1 MVKLWV
7 AYLIFTL
14 NGQAIDQPIE
24 IGYAVSEREC
34 NFGLM
39 EVLQEVD
46 TEYYP
51 IDAWCTSR
59 TISPEKL
66 EEIGL

>member
-1 MVKLWV
+1 MSTLWV

-14 NGQAIDQPIE
+14 NGQPIDQPIE

-51 IDAWCTSR
+51 IDAWCASR
-59 TISPEKL
+59 SVSPERL
-66 EEIGL
+66 ERLGL